1 VKTGEPPVVYQC
13 QENLVEPLEGP
24 QEEDGSGPFEEKK
37 LERIFSGFCSPQ

>member
-1 VKTGEPPVVYQC
+1 VKTGEPPISNYPQV
-13 QENLVEPLEGP
+13 NLDEPPGGL